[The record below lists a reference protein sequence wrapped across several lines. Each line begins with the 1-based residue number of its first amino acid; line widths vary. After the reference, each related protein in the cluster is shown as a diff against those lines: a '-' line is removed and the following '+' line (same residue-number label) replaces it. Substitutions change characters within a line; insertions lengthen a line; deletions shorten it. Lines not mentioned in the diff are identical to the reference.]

1 MKTVFILASI
11 LFVIPGFSWA
21 QYETYTV
28 NSGQKPIDVIPDS
41 VQYVLPK
48 FAKGV
53 VFFKDGTKNSS
64 LLNYNTLF
72 QEMLFIAQGKD
83 TLAISQPEKVDKI
96 VVGEKT
102 FYFQK
107 QYLKSIKQGQNFEI
121 AEKPLFSFSDVKKN
135 GAMGTKNSTMSIDA
149 VKFDQSRA
157 MGEAR
162 MVANDIITLRKTS
175 WYYFR
180 QNKETFLL
188 VSKRNLAKVYGKD
201 QVQEYMKKN
210 SVDFDK
216 VEDIEKAILHFS
228 TQ

>member
-1 MKTVFILASI
+1 MLTYVKPLQAKTLLILATFLI
-11 LFVIPGFSWA
+11 AIPGFAWA

-48 FAKGV
+48 FTKGV
-53 VFFKDGTKNSS
+53 VFFKDGTKNNS

-83 TLAISQPEKVDKI
+83 TLAISQPETVEKI

-121 AEKPLFSFSDVKKN
+121 AEKPFFAFSDVKKN

-149 VKFDQSRA
+149 VKFDQ
-157 MGEAR
+157 
-162 MVANDIITLRKTS
+162 
-175 WYYFR
+175 
-180 QNKETFLL
+180 
-188 VSKRNLAKVYGKD
+188 
-201 QVQEYMKKN
+201 
-210 SVDFDK
+210 
-216 VEDIEKAILHFS
+216 
-228 TQ
+228 

>member
-1 MKTVFILASI
+1 
-11 LFVIPGFSWA
+11 
-21 QYETYTV
+21 
-28 NSGQKPIDVIPDS
+28 
-41 VQYVLPK
+41 
-48 FAKGV
+48 
-53 VFFKDGTKNSS
+53 
-64 LLNYNTLF
+64 
-72 QEMLFIAQGKD
+72 MLFIAQGKD
-83 TLAISQPEKVDKI
+83 TLAISQPETVEKI

-121 AEKPLFSFSDVKKN
+121 AEKPLFAFSDVKKN

-180 QNKETFLL
+180 QNKEAFLL
-188 VSKRNLAKVYGKD
+188 VSKRNLTKVYGKD

-210 SVDFDK
+210 SIDFDK
-216 VEDIEKAILHFS
+216 VEDIEKAISHLS
-228 TQ
+228 AK